1 MNSSTILHTSE
12 LPWLPIM
19 TSSSTL
25 VYFLTHGSYLRDS
38 CKWNITSILFGGMF
52 MGFGHM
58 ILLFLKDFPLVMDR
72 ILGYQRR

>member
-52 MGFGHM
+52 MGFWAYDIAFSKRFSVSDG
-58 ILLFLKDFPLVMDR
+58 
-72 ILGYQRR
+72 